1 MYDLS
6 SCSEVEVEEGIC
18 RAVSPVDWLAG
29 PSFQSVSVRIPPGGE
44 DGHNKCRQVFVQ
56 ILELCNAAV

>member
-6 SCSEVEVEEGIC
+6 FYLEVEVEGIC
-18 RAVSPVDWLAG
+18 RKVSPVDWLAG
-29 PSFQSVSVRIPPGGE
+29 PSFQSVSIRIPPGG

>member
-6 SCSEVEVEEGIC
+6 SCLEVEVEGIC
-18 RAVSPVDWLAG
+18 SRAVSPVDWLAG
-29 PSFQSVSVRIPPGGE
+29 PSFQSVSVRIPPGG